1 MTAPVISKRIVF
13 HIGGYDPITPPE
25 GAHLRFL
32 RELRRFERTW
42 FVTASVATPDVS
54 ADEMKWNVVTSGPD
68 WRVET
73 DYRLLRWDDVIN
85 TFRSQPMW
93 RRLPLGIL
101 AFFDFVSAGALWG
114 YFRTNWHYAVF
125 FLYPFIT
132 FGILAVVAI
141 IAGTYVCRVS
151 ASASAGT
158 MGGLVAFGALLAG
171 PWRWLH
177 LASLFDDWIF
187 SRTYIRSGDL
197 LLQQK
202 LDRIAKELVVTARQS
217 AADEILLI
225 GHSLGAVLAI
235 DVMARALALDPSFGL
250 AGPRVAFLSIGSSV
264 LKIGFHRD
272 AKSFRAAVER
282 VASAPGVFWGD
293 YQARVDIM
301 NFYNTNPIAE
311 MALTTAV
318 GPVVRLVE
326 IGKMLEHAMYR
337 QMRLRFF
344 RLHCQFISGNDR
356 RTAYDYFM
364 LVCGPCSA
372 ECQTLSPDGAVSL
385 IGIDGALSY
394 AHTPSERSSNS
405 LLQEDSQ

>member
-1 MTAPVISKRIVF
+1 MTAPTISKRIVF
-13 HIGGYDPITPPE
+13 HIGGFDPFTPPE
-25 GAHLRFL
+25 GAHRRFL
-32 RELRRFERTW
+32 RELCRFERTW
-42 FVTASVATPDVS
+42 SVTASVATPNVS
-54 ADEMKWNVVTSGPD
+54 ADEIKWNVVTSGPN

-73 DYRLLRWDDVIN
+73 DYRLVRWDDVIE
-85 TFRSQPMW
+85 TFSRQPMW

-125 FLYPFIT
+125 FLYPFIL

-141 IAGTYVCRVS
+141 IAGTFVCRGS
-151 ASASAGT
+151 ASTSAGT
-158 MGGLVAFGALLAG
+158 MAGLAAFVALLAG

-177 LASLFDDWIF
+177 LAPLFDDWIF

-197 LLQQK
+197 LLKQK
-202 LDRIAKELVVTARQS
+202 LDRIAGELVVAARQS
-217 AADEILLI
+217 VADEILLI

-235 DVMARALALDPSFGL
+235 DLMARALALDPSLGL

-264 LKIGFHRD
+264 LKIGLHRD

-293 YQARVDIM
+293 YQARIDIM

-326 IGKMLEHAMYR
+326 IGQMLEHVVYR

-356 RTAYDYFM
+356 RAAYDYFM
-364 LVCGPCSA
+364 LVSGPCSA
-372 ECQTLSPDGAVSL
+372 ECQTLSPDGAMSI
-385 IGIDGALSY
+385 IGIDGALSN
-394 AHTPSERSSNS
+394 AHAPNERSSNS
-405 LLQEDSQ
+405 LLQADGQ